1 MDVIVE
7 HVVSVEVMSVREVVE
22 QEVVT
27 LVVVE
32 QDVCVEVNVSQRVEE
47 EVVWVMVCVAQVVS

>member
-32 QDVCVEVNVSQRVEE
+32 QVDCVEVNVSQRVEE
-47 EVVWVMVCVAQVVS
+47 EVV

>member
-1 MDVIVE
+1 
-7 HVVSVEVMSVREVVE
+7 VVSVEVMSVREVVE